1 MDLQWHA
8 LGSVEDLQRF
18 GLSQD
23 AGGGGLAPDD
33 GPDALIAHELVHVGG
48 EWGDAALWGGCE
60 LLCDS
65 NKLAVGAGAALQ
77 LPKPEP
83 ADVLAASG
91 GSGGGSGGG
100 ELEGGRPWQ
109 LQPMATEQSA
119 AAAWTSSGGGGLS
132 GGVCGPLPPLAKAP
146 LAVEA
151 VAGPSSPSLSS
162 HTLLEELQPLPP
174 LASPASTQQQPS
186 SSAVARAAAF
196 RELAAAGWRMEVK
209 VRRHGTNAGH
219 KDHIFTSPSG
229 QVFRSLTSS
238 YEALRCS
245 VPAHAML
252 DGGGGSGSS
261 SGGRRW
267 MPSLPGPVRKQPAWQ
282 DDSSGASGAGEE
294 ARRKREEGSRRSR
307 REQAR
312 QLRVRAT
319 PDCEPPLPSPPP
331 FVA

>member
-1 MDLQWHA
+1 MDPPWHA

-23 AGGGGLAPDD
+23 AGAGGLAPDD
-33 GPDALIAHELVHVGG
+33 GPDPLIAHELVHVGG

-65 NKLAVGAGAALQ
+65 TKPAVGAGGVALQ

-83 ADVLAASG
+83 TDALAANG
-91 GSGGGSGGG
+91 CGGGGTGSG
-100 ELEGGRPWQ
+100 ELEAGRPWQ
-109 LQPMATEQSA
+109 LQPLATEQSA
-119 AAAWTSSGGGGLS
+119 AGAWTDGGGGLS
-132 GGVCGPLPPLAKAP
+132 GGGCGPLPSLAKAP

-174 LASPASTQQQPS
+174 LASPARAQQQPS

-196 RELAAAGWRMEVK
+196 QELAAAGWRMEVK

-245 VPAHAML
+245 VSAHAML
-252 DGGGGSGSS
+252 DGGSGS
-261 SGGRRW
+261 RRW
-267 MPSLPGPVRKQPAWQ
+267 MPSLSGPARKQPALQ
-282 DDSSGASGAGEE
+282 DDSSGAHAVGEE

-312 QLRVRAT
+312 QLRVRVT

-331 FVA
+331 L